1 MTSSSSAGDLGG
13 DLASSIKAAVT
24 DSSLA
29 ASTSART
36 GTGRVIRSA
45 RLAVE
50 FVTVVEPSSSSSSGS
65 ISWNRLMREGSKTV
79 TMETYEFSRI
89 GLLSSEVVR
98 GDNNAV

>member
-13 DLASSIKAAVT
+13 DLASSIKAAVAH
-24 DSSLA
+24 SSLA

-50 FVTVVEPSSSSSSGS
+50 FVTVVEPSSSSSGS